1 MIVDFKSLNKNS
13 RIWIFQSVTLIDD
26 CIVEII
32 KKNLTLFLSEWKSHQ
47 NNVKSSFEI
56 RSNTFIIIAADES
69 NLVSGCSIDGLVNF
83 IKELEKL
90 YDLQL
95 LDNFHIK
102 FIKNEEISTLHLNEF
117 KSLAK
122 KLKSDQKLIVFNN
135 LINNIEELENNWKV
149 DIRNSWH
156 KRFLT

>member
-26 CIVEII
+26 YIVETI
-32 KKNLTLFLSEWKSHQ
+32 KKKLTLFLSEWKSHQ

>member
-26 CIVEII
+26 YIVETI

-69 NLVSGCSIDGLVNF
+69 NLVSGCSIDALVNF
-83 IKELEKL
+83 MKELEKL
-90 YDLQL
+90 YNLQL